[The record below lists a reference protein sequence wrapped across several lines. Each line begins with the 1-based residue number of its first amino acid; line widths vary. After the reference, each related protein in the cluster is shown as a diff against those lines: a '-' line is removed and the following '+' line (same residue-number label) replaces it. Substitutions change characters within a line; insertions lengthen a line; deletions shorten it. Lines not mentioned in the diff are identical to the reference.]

1 MSAGRGAPRDASGAG
16 EEHRL
21 QLCLPS
27 SARRRAALPGRAS
40 LWAGPARSAAGPG
53 EAALSGLSAG
63 SGAARTGAVRG
74 GAAGAALC
82 AGPGG
87 AGPGCQSAAAAALI
101 STTE

>member
-1 MSAGRGAPRDASGAG
+1 MRGGGRRATPLGRERNIASSSA
-16 EEHRL
+16 
-21 QLCLPS
+21 CLP
-27 SARRRAALPGRAS
+27 LPGAERPFQAGPP

-74 GAAGAALC
+74 GAAGTALC

-101 STTE
+101 SATE